1 MNTLRLALMIIAVTA
16 AAASARG
23 LADGKPS
30 RPGAQDK
37 SRRELEKEL
46 HDKFVAEC
54 QADERRYK
62 DMVKANPRDT
72 KAWLLLGWNAA
83 SNLAVAFPDVTE
95 RYDHVKRGL
104 GYLVEGVGH
113 NPNDLELYAN
123 VGWHLH
129 HSVGRNADR
138 PAFRNFFRNDKD
150 LHKMLAGRVELK
162 DVTGPD
168 GLPDNYLVA
177 QRWYEKA
184 VSLVGKQE
192 LPADGAEFMSP
203 VVLNS
208 LPAICRRTYARAI
221 EDEGHFGE
229 AAVNAWKQALTM
241 WDALGEREFTAK
253 DGTKYRLK
261 DNETAL
267 AQVNYPYW
275 KRRCQAEPTE
285 LVLAA
290 RRAVYQVDQHWAK
303 HRENWT
309 DEARGQAKDLFDQ
322 AFRAWADVS
331 KKHAWLLE
339 DDAEL
344 EEFIRQYQ
352 RRVLNGQ
359 PLPDDFPLRHIPSIL
374 PGRR

>member
-1 MNTLRLALMIIAVTA
+1 MNTPRFALTIIAVA
-16 AAASARG
+16 VVGASARG
-23 LADGKPS
+23 
-30 RPGAQDK
+30 QDK
-37 SRRELEKEL
+37 TRQELEKKLNDE
-46 HDKFVAEC
+46 FVAES
-54 QADERRYK
+54 QEEERRFK
-62 DMVKANPRDT
+62 EMVKANPRDT
-72 KAWLLLGWNAA
+72 KTWLLLGWNAA
-83 SNLAVAFPDVTE
+83 SNLAVAFPKVDE
-95 RYDHVKRGL
+95 RYGHVKRGL

-113 NPNDLELYAN
+113 NPNDVELYAN

-138 PAFRNFFRNDKD
+138 KAFRNLFRNDKD
-150 LHKMLAGRVELK
+150 LHKLLASRVELK
-162 DVTGPD
+162 DVGGPD

-184 VSLVGKQE
+184 VSIFEKQGS
-192 LPADGAEFMSP
+192 PADGTGLINP
-203 VVLNS
+203 LVLNS
-208 LPAICRRTYARAI
+208 QPATCQRTYARAI

-229 AAVNAWKQALTM
+229 GAVNAWKQSLSM

-267 AQVNYPYW
+267 AQINYAYW
-275 KRRCQAEPTE
+275 KRRCQAEQTE
-285 LVLAA
+285 PVLAA
-290 RRAVYQVDQHWAK
+290 RRAVYQVQHWAK

-309 DEARGQAKDLFDQ
+309 DEARAKAKDLFDQ
-322 AFRAWADVS
+322 AFRAWAEVS

-344 EEFIRQYQ
+344 EDFIRQYQ

-374 PGRR
+374 PGHR